1 MHFLQWYLFISLR
14 QTFLN
19 KKGLRKQSDFEYE
32 IFFPFYFFNYFCFEQ
47 IKIKRWKEK
56 IKY

>member
-1 MHFLQWYLFISLR
+1 MHFLQKKLFISLR

-19 KKGLRKQSDFEYE
+19 NKGLRKQSDFEYE

-47 IKIKRWKEK
+47 I
-56 IKY
+56 